1 MEELRK
7 NSAKEGGWED
17 LKATKH
23 HVRDPN
29 IVKTKGNPSTLKDK
43 FKKPRHHGKCKKVG
57 HIVRTNW
64 HFE

>member
-29 IVKTKGNPSTLKDK
+29 IVKTKGNPGTLKDK
-43 FKKPRHHGKCKKVG
+43 FKKPRHRGKCKKVG
-57 HIVRTNW
+57 HIVQTN
-64 HFE
+64 